1 LKVLNAVVSE
11 ERVIHAERTR
21 ARRCALQAVYQ
32 WQMTAMDI
40 GDIAAQ
46 FADSSEYR
54 GVDSDYFQE
63 LLQGVVQNV
72 SQLDAELAPALDRK
86 IELVDPIE
94 RAVVRIATY
103 ELLFRADV
111 PCRVIL
117 NEAVLLTRKFGAEQG
132 YTFVNRVLD
141 QLAHRLRSAECSRDG
156 H

>member
-1 LKVLNAVVSE
+1 MNTALSQQ
-11 ERVIHAERTR
+11 RVIHAERTR

-40 GDIAAQ
+40 GDIVAQ
-46 FADSSEYR
+46 FAGSSEYQ
-54 GVDSDYFQE
+54 GIDPDYFRE

-72 SQLDAELAPALDRK
+72 SQLDAELSPALDRK
-86 IELVDPIE
+86 MELVDPIE
-94 RAVVRIATY
+94 RAVLRIATY

-117 NEAVLLTRKFGAEQG
+117 NEAVALTRKFGAEQG
-132 YTFVNRVLD
+132 YAFVNGVLD
-141 QLAHRLRSAECSRDG
+141 QLAHRLRAAECLRGG